1 MKFMIPLGL
10 IAIVSIAVLVVIYLV
25 KPSYKNKTLPSTYIW
40 KESLKYRKKD
50 KKDSIFRN
58 ILTFLCQAAVLLA
71 ATAIIAY
78 PVAIISAD
86 DKVDVNVI
94 IIDASADMRASDGTN
109 TRFERAVARAT
120 EVIKKSA
127 DKKIPVTI
135 ILADTEAKYVTE
147 SGIDYD
153 TIVGELTAVTCGY
166 GIGDIDG
173 AVELAKKSVGSE
185 KNVIVYCYTATEYE
199 NTNGVEIINVSA
211 SKDRNISVTG
221 LKSETNENFYDF
233 TASVTS
239 VGSEEYVSVVLTVNG
254 VNDDDSSRRIEK
266 KVNCSGG
273 KTVSVKF
280 DDTGIYSYKNASVTV
295 SYVDGGTD
303 GIPEDD
309 VYFLY
314 DGEKDTIKIQYS
326 STAQNNFV
334 SGQLLVLQEVYSSV
348 YDIEIYEP
356 SKSSQIKT
364 SGFDFYIFEHSYPS
378 VMPTD
383 GVVLII
389 DAPSVPAESGIT
401 VGYKKNGNFALTP
414 GAVSPVTKFVDTD
427 KITATTYYPL
437 SANENSGYDALM
449 YCEAD
454 PVLLVKNSAAEK
466 IAVLG
471 INFNTSNFPM
481 LFGFPVFFNNL
492 FEYYFPK
499 TTDKL
504 VYDAGESISVTARG
518 ENVSYSDGAQTVKE
532 EKSSFTIG
540 TSSVGRYSIRQ
551 TLLSGKESVT
561 NVFVKIPEK
570 ESLLKK
576 SEKEIFGAD
585 LLNTARSE
593 SKDMYLYLAIAV
605 CVFLF
610 TERLL
615 YSVKT
620 M

>member
-10 IAIVSIAVLVVIYLV
+10 IAIVSIAILVVIYLV

-492 FEYYFPK
+492 FEYYFHK

-504 VYDAGESISVTARG
+504 VYDAGKSISVTARG